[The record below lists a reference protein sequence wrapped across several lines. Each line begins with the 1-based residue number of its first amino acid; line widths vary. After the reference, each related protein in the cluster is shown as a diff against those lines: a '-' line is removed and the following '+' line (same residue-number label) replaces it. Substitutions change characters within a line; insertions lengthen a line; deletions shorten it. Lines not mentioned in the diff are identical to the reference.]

1 MIEGLFINEYFILM
15 ELFQKHD
22 KPSVYLAVIEN
33 ILAYCSIFYLPDH
46 MVDKILLSWYSD
58 RQAGGNFILFFQD
71 FDK

>member
-33 ILAYCSIFYLPDH
+33 I
-46 MVDKILLSWYSD
+46 
-58 RQAGGNFILFFQD
+58 
-71 FDK
+71 